1 VCVNVTVWN
10 MKCVIFGEVGVLQGS
25 EVEECV
31 LSALLLSKEMSVMGI
46 MCDEMKWIVLSKN
59 RIL

>member
-1 VCVNVTVWN
+1 

-31 LSALLLSKEMSVMGI
+31 LSAILLSKKISVMGI
-46 MCDEMKWIVLSKN
+46 MCDEMKWIILSKN

>member
-1 VCVNVTVWN
+1 

-31 LSALLLSKEMSVMGI
+31 LSAILLSKEVSVTGI
-46 MCDEMKWIVLSKN
+46 MCEEMKSIILFKN